1 MPDHIINVTEL
12 NFEYEVLSFS
22 QNKSVVV
29 DFWATWCKPCRI
41 LGPLLEKLAL
51 ESQGAFR
58 LARVDVDENPNLA
71 MQYRIHSI
79 PTVKAFS
86 GREIVGEFVDAQPEE
101 RVREFLRKILPPNRM
116 NLALEKAESL
126 LSEHHWQEAEK
137 VLLEVLDGNPAHP
150 AALLGYIKCC
160 LALDRPDEGLSL
172 LKKFPESRQY
182 VQAQNLIASAVI
194 MNDHKLGK
202 LIVDTDLDAAFAS
215 SINLARKGNLLA
227 AMDGLLDILRQDKHY
242 RSGTVRQIFLGLMEL
257 YGTDSQQIRQYRSEL
272 AAVLF

>member
-126 LSEHHWQEAEK
+126 L
-137 VLLEVLDGNPAHP
+137 
-150 AALLGYIKCC
+150 
-160 LALDRPDEGLSL
+160 
-172 LKKFPESRQY
+172 
-182 VQAQNLIASAVI
+182 
-194 MNDHKLGK
+194 
-202 LIVDTDLDAAFAS
+202 
-215 SINLARKGNLLA
+215 
-227 AMDGLLDILRQDKHY
+227 
-242 RSGTVRQIFLGLMEL
+242 
-257 YGTDSQQIRQYRSEL
+257 
-272 AAVLF
+272 

>member
-71 MQYRIHSI
+71 MQYGIHSI

-101 RVREFLRKILPPNRM
+101 RVREFF
-116 NLALEKAESL
+116 
-126 LSEHHWQEAEK
+126 
-137 VLLEVLDGNPAHP
+137 
-150 AALLGYIKCC
+150 
-160 LALDRPDEGLSL
+160 
-172 LKKFPESRQY
+172 KKNSPTQSNEPC
-182 VQAQNLIASAVI
+182 
-194 MNDHKLGK
+194 
-202 LIVDTDLDAAFAS
+202 T
-215 SINLARKGNLLA
+215 
-227 AMDGLLDILRQDKHY
+227 
-242 RSGTVRQIFLGLMEL
+242 
-257 YGTDSQQIRQYRSEL
+257 
-272 AAVLF
+272 